1 MGITIWAI
9 VFIHII
15 SNIRMA
21 LASAM
26 MNMESPFVIDNKYKV
41 VSLLVRIPNL
51 PKVKQGGLFRRQFK
65 SETHINKLSD
75 TDLQQ
80 FGRRLVAHHGGKLGK
95 ANLHFF
101 KFFIKLISF
110 FFWPFH
116 LHPGQPL
123 GSSHQFRPPS
133 DPAKSSSMPQSDVF
147 SFSSLAILFLLSC
160 FAGTVLLNS
169 H

>member
-1 MGITIWAI
+1 MVFRRESGAIQKLSHKFHLNLLLLHQNFQLWMKNGSHFFPQSISTFKPLFFISYSGITIWAI

-26 MNMESPFVIDNKYKV
+26 INMESPFVNGNKYKV

-51 PKVKQGGLFRRQFK
+51 PKVKQVGLFRRQFI
-65 SETHINKLSD
+65 SETHINKLFD

-95 ANLHFF
+95 ANLHF
-101 KFFIKLISF
+101 
-110 FFWPFH
+110 
-116 LHPGQPL
+116 
-123 GSSHQFRPPS
+123 
-133 DPAKSSSMPQSDVF
+133 
-147 SFSSLAILFLLSC
+147 
-160 FAGTVLLNS
+160 LNF
-169 H
+169 